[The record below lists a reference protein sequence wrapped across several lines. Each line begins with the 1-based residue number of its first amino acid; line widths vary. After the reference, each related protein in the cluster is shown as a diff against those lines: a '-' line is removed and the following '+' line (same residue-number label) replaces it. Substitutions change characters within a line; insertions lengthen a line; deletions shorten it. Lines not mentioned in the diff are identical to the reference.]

1 MKRKAGGRCGVT
13 GALAFHECVLCG
25 RAGPISEEVNKRS
38 KLGYV
43 ESHVLYEIFKRHMVS
58 DMDANRVC

>member
-1 MKRKAGGRCGVT
+1 MLAT
-13 GALAFHECVLCG
+13 YNESEGASIMVDAICRGAMVG
-25 RAGPISEEVNKRS
+25 ISEEVNKRS

-43 ESHVLYEIFKRHMVS
+43 ESHVLYEIFKRYMVS

>member
-1 MKRKAGGRCGVT
+1 MVDAICR
-13 GALAFHECVLCG
+13 GAMVG
-25 RAGPISEEVNKRS
+25 ISEEVNKRS

-43 ESHVLYEIFKRHMVS
+43 ESHVLYEIFKRYMVS